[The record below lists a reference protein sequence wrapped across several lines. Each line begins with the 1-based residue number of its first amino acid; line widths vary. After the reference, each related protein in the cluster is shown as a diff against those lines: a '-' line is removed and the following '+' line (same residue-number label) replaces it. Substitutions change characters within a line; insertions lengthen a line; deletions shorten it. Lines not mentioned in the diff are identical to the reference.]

1 MQFSSFQ
8 SMLTTLLASFFDEA
22 TTGCWFIGNQ
32 QTNFLFGQDIVP
44 CTIEETVVLKK
55 LINEQ
60 KSAEFELSR
69 TSVLRKL
76 HTFITNHNFHKINL
90 LTGEVLLIASWQ
102 QADVLVIFERVLK
115 QQLADLAKRQHILQ
129 LFDNESTKNNLLFN
143 ENTQL
148 KAHRK
153 NELLLLMNQWEK
165 KHSPIR
171 IQFDH
176 SFIQKID
183 LLSSNDTI
191 INQLNAAL
199 ELIQYLKPGLLE
211 YRLNESFFT
220 SNESAQQIVNHK
232 INSPINATRN
242 RSELLLDKYEE
253 AAQIA
258 LANNQVVNG
267 RTIAAYLQPSVSPP
281 AITDALKKNRKAI
294 KSLLDE
300 NPTKWGLLRNY
311 LKPVKN
317 ISEASNYAIH
327 AGFN

>member
-1 MQFSSFQ
+1 MHFSSFQ
-8 SMLTTLLASFFDEA
+8 STLTTLLASFFDEA

-32 QTNFLFGQDIVP
+32 QTSFIFEREISS
-44 CTIEETVVLKK
+44 CSIEETVVLKK

-60 KSAEFELSR
+60 KSADFELSKM
-69 TSVLRKL
+69 SVLRKL
-76 HTFITNHNFHKINL
+76 HTFITDHNFHKIDL
-90 LTGEVLLIASWQ
+90 LSGEVLLIANYQ
-102 QADVLVIFERVLK
+102 KAEVLFIFERVLK

-153 NELLLLMNQWEK
+153 NEILLLINQWEK

-171 IQFDH
+171 IQFDQ

-191 INQLNAAL
+191 INQLNASL

-220 SNESAQQIVNHK
+220 STESAQQIANHK
-232 INSPINATRN
+232 INTPVNNIRN

-267 RTIAAYLQPSVSPP
+267 RSIAAYLQPSVSPP

-294 KSLLDE
+294 KNLLDE
-300 NPTKWGLLRNY
+300 NPSKWGLLRSY

-317 ISEASNYAIH
+317 ISEASNYALH

>member
-8 SMLTTLLASFFDEA
+8 STLTTLLASFFDVA

-32 QTNFLFGQDIVP
+32 QTNFIFEQEIIS
-44 CTIEETVVLKK
+44 CTIEETVLLKK

-60 KSAEFELSR
+60 KTSNFELSKTSLLR
-69 TSVLRKL
+69 TLR
-76 HTFITNHNFHKINL
+76 TFISHHNFHKINIIS
-90 LTGEVLLIASWQ
+90 GEVILIASFHNT
-102 QADVLVIFERVLK
+102 DLLLVFERVLK
-115 QQLADLAKRQHILQ
+115 QQLADLAKRQHIFQ
-129 LFDNESTKNNLLFN
+129 LFDNETAKNNLLHS
-143 ENTQL
+143 ENIQL

-153 NELLLLMNQWEK
+153 NEILLLINQWEK
-165 KHSPIR
+165 KHYPIR
-171 IQFDH
+171 IQFDQ

-191 INQLNAAL
+191 INQLNASF

-220 SNESAQQIVNHK
+220 STENAEKIVNQEIK
-232 INSPINATRN
+232 SPVNAIRN

-258 LANNQVVNG
+258 LAKNEVING
-267 RTIAAYLQPSVSPP
+267 RTIAAYLKPSVSPP

-294 KSLLDE
+294 KNLLDE
-300 NPTKWGLLRNY
+300 NPTKWGLLRSY
-311 LKPVKN
+311 LKPIKN
-317 ISEASNYAIH
+317 ISEASNYAILT
-327 AGFN
+327 GFN